1 MLLRF
6 VRNKTSTIIVIY
18 SLYLYFLG
26 LNLRNTSK
34 ALTIFSEEKRS
45 HLSVWR
51 WFQRFDSCQFYRR
64 KRISAFIIDETM
76 VQKGCKHVWIWIAI
90 EPIHKS
96 VLGIYISEERNMFVA
111 ENFIHSLVSQYGKHT
126 IYTDGG
132 TWYPHACNFLHL
144 KYRLYSPLEKSMI
157 ERMT

>member
-1 MLLRF
+1 
-6 VRNKTSTIIVIY
+6 
-18 SLYLYFLG
+18 
-26 LNLRNTSK
+26 
-34 ALTIFSEEKRS
+34 
-45 HLSVWR
+45 
-51 WFQRFDSCQFYRR
+51 
-64 KRISAFIIDETM
+64 M